1 MKSLTNK
8 LNKIFLILASLL
20 RRLWAPELI
29 EKVGQNSVISLKKF
43 VYPLPYLS
51 PLHLFVHVNL
61 KFHTVQEMIVF
72 VHQFHYLHTKELPIA
87 HHRFS
92 LIPLSLAIYVT
103 IERDRLNFLV
113 KQGTGAVLHHNG
125 I

>member
-1 MKSLTNK
+1 MGARINRKSRSKFRNQL
-8 LNKIFLILASLL
+8 
-20 RRLWAPELI
+20 
-29 EKVGQNSVISLKKF
+29 EKVCLPATLSV
-43 VYPLPYLS
+43 